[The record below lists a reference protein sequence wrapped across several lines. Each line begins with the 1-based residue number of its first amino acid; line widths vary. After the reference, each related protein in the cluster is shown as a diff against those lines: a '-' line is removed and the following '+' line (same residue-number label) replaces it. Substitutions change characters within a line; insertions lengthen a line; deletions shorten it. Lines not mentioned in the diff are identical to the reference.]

1 MGAFKDT
8 NEKCMMMTSG
18 NNHPVIGERIEVV
31 RPTWIQTHLMMAIIV
46 AMRSDDA
53 QTKCGCVLTTADH
66 TILSTGFNG
75 FVRGADASLLPNLRP
90 EKYPFMIHGEMN
102 ALLNCARMGK
112 STINGIAYISGQPC
126 VHCTQSL
133 IQGGIK
139 SIYYTNFSA
148 PKMVEEESEVR
159 NVLRFLN
166 LIEITYIPFSE
177 VIKNFPCNFSHT

>member
-1 MGAFKDT
+1 MDAYKDI
-8 NEKCMMMTSG
+8 NGKYMTMSG
-18 NNHPVIGERIEVV
+18 NKLPVIGERIEVE
-31 RPTWIQTHLMMAIIV
+31 RPTWIQTHLMMSIIV

-75 FVRGADASLLPNLRP
+75 FIRGANPTLLPNVRP

-133 IQGGIK
+133 IQAGIK
-139 SIYYTNFSA
+139 YIYYTNWST
-148 PKMVEEESEVR
+148 PKMVEDEMETR
-159 NVLRFLN
+159 NILRFLN
-166 LIEITYIPFSE
+166 LISMNFIDVEEIF
-177 VIKNFPCNFSHT
+177 NFFKILHPML

>member
-1 MGAFKDT
+1 M
-8 NEKCMMMTSG
+8 S
-18 NNHPVIGERIEVV
+18 
-31 RPTWIQTHLMMAIIV
+31 IIV

-53 QTKCGCVLTTADH
+53 QTKCGCVLTTEDH

-75 FVRGADASLLPNLRP
+75 FVRGANSALLPNVRP

-133 IQGGIK
+133 IQAGIK
-139 SIYYTNFSA
+139 YIYYTNWST
-148 PKMVEEESEVR
+148 PKMVEDETEVR
-159 NVLRFLN
+159 NILRFLN
-166 LIEITYIPFSE
+166 LISVTFVDVEE
-177 VIKNFPCNFSHT
+177 VFNFYKNLYSILQTES